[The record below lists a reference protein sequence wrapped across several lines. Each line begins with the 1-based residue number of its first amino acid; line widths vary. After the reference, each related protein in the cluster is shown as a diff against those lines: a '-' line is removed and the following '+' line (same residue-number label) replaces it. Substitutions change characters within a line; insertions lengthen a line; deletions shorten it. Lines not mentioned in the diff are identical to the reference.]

1 MNKFYTMKMRWIFPA
16 VLLAVVA
23 LTLVACAPAGPTA
36 TVVNVTLSEYKIVL
50 DKTSIPAGPVTFEL
64 KNDGTLAHAFLLE
77 PVGAKN
83 EPFERDGKK
92 SQTGDIAA
100 GETGTLE
107 WTIDAAG
114 EYQLTC
120 YTPGHFEQG
129 MTTTFT
135 VTAP

>member
-1 MNKFYTMKMRWIFPA
+1 MNKFLAIKIRRIFLA
-16 VLLAVVA
+16 ALLAVVA
-23 LTLVACAPAGPTA
+23 LLLVSCAPKAASP
-36 TVVNVTLSEYKIVL
+36 VVNVTLSEYKIVL
-50 DKTSIPAGPVTFEL
+50 DTTSIPAGPVTFAI
-64 KNDGTLAHAFLLE
+64 KNTGSLTHAFLLE
-77 PVGAKN
+77 PAGARN
-83 EPFERDGKK
+83 EPFELNGKK

-100 GETGTLE
+100 GETATLE
-107 WTIDAAG
+107 WTIDSAG